1 MFYQGV
7 KIWDLVHSVGEFD
20 MLKSYLVLVVVMSYD
35 LNKCGYDMCT
45 FLVLKKEKKTIF
57 AKKDCNIWSR

>member
-1 MFYQGV
+1 M
-7 KIWDLVHSVGEFD
+7 GEFD

-45 FLVLKKEKKTIF
+45 FLVLKKEKKNYF
-57 AKKDCNIWSR
+57 RKKRLQYLI

>member
-1 MFYQGV
+1 M
-7 KIWDLVHSVGEFD
+7 VHSVGEFD

-45 FLVLKKEKKTIF
+45 FLVLKKEKKNYF
-57 AKKDCNIWSR
+57 RKKRLQYLI

>member
-1 MFYQGV
+1 
-7 KIWDLVHSVGEFD
+7 
-20 MLKSYLVLVVVMSYD
+20 MSYD

-57 AKKDCNIWSR
+57 AKKDCNI